1 MKITQHS
8 AVSIHYRLTD
18 EKGELIEDSFEG
30 EPMLYLHGTENM
42 IPGLEAELEGK
53 VAGDKLDVTVA
64 AENGYGPYHDGLR
77 QEVPLSA
84 FGDIE
89 DIVPGMRFIAD
100 TEMGQRPV
108 QVKEI
113 KDDVVVVD
121 GNHPLAGQSLHF
133 SVEVLEVREAT
144 AEEIA
149 HGHIHAHGSCGSE
162 HKQSHQGCCGGADH
176 GHEHSNKEGCCGGA
190 DHGHEHSNKE
200 GCCGG
205 ADHGHEHSNK
215 EGCCGGADHE
225 HSHEGGCCSEKKD
238 EPAKEG
244 CDGNGGCGCKS

>member
-8 AVSIHYRLTD
+8 TVSIHYRLTD
-18 EKGELIEDSFEG
+18 EKGELIEDSFDG
-30 EPMLYLHGTENM
+30 EPMLYLHGAEQM

-53 VAGDKLDVTVA
+53 VAGDKLEVTIG

-108 QVKEI
+108 QVKEV

-149 HGHIHAHGSCGSE
+149 HGHENSSAE
-162 HKQSHQGCCGGADH
+162 HT
-176 GHEHSNKEGCCGGA
+176 
-190 DHGHEHSNKE
+190 
-200 GCCGG
+200 
-205 ADHGHEHSNK
+205 
-215 EGCCGGADHE
+215 
-225 HSHEGGCCSEKKD
+225 HSHEGGCCGGGSDHSHEHSNKQSCCGDSAHSHQGDSCSEKKD
-238 EPAKEG
+238 EPVKEG